1 MLITSFSDRG
11 HQNQGLSRL
20 IYAGRYFR
28 RRHQGLVGRAGA
40 MRTPSRISASEF
52 SQSLKDFLNHSCI
65 LSHHRLYCAMCGTP
79 IVYVRASLLLHE
91 AACPVCVSVASI
103 MENRAWNT
111 MVPYCPNCEEKPAEH
126 GCLHPP
132 EVPVS
137 RAA

>member
-1 MLITSFSDRG
+1 
-11 HQNQGLSRL
+11 
-20 IYAGRYFR
+20 
-28 RRHQGLVGRAGA
+28 

-79 IVYVRASLLLHE
+79 IVYVRASLQLHR
-91 AACPVCVSVASI
+91 ALCPACGSVASTGR
-103 MENRAWNT
+103 NGAWNT
-111 MVPYCPNCEEKPAEH
+111 MFPYCPNCEEKPEVH

-132 EVPVS
+132 EGSVS